1 MISCTASS
9 MLQLR
14 PSRCHQMTP
23 KELCE
28 NDDLCTAILVDPIL
42 GFRTHKMSL
51 SHRPLLEEERKQ
63 TVEMLCSFVNGG
75 DANGLMNSL
84 FTLRTVTKFL
94 AGKSDQ
100 EVQNFRDHLHRFLM
114 IYSAENKR
122 GGMLIATRNW
132 QKGDTIDN
140 LFGVIGELSKGEE
153 VEILRK
159 DINDFS
165 VMYSTRKK
173 RAQLWLGPGAYINHD
188 CNPNCKDIKAG
199 DEINCYY
206 GHNFF
211 GDENCNCECLTCER
225 RRTGA
230 FNDGCLTANFTQNV
244 VGAENRPRVQFT
256 PKTNV
261 DGDETAESEEA
272 QKYKFRLT
280 DYRMCRAAAED
291 GAVGNP
297 LAAHLLRRTG
307 SLPPNHSEQ
316 NGEND
321 EALKYLRETLKPCRT
336 SKSVSPREFE
346 AVDIK
351 TPLNRSLTMAG
362 RIPIWRKAAEPMAA
376 NEPKL
381 SMTLNGQKQMQ
392 INAENVR
399 KLYKNVPIPRAAKKN
414 RMTRN
419 DAQSRENHRKKKGKR
434 KGRPEGQNELMAD
447 GNSDGTANGVRA
459 EREEWVAMDAEMVA
473 ILADSQDCAT
483 TIACSDETK
492 VSLLVRV
499 NVRKRGD
506 EVDGKGSKQGGSGR
520 RKPKA
525 NGRREVP
532 KQSSDIGILGAE
544 GVVGSSD
551 SDKLDPD
558 DIIQS
563 EALQDKVWKFN
574 LQNNDLIPSFDG

>member
-1 MISCTASS
+1 MYCFFNVAITA
-9 MLQLR
+9 
-14 PSRCHQMTP
+14 
-23 KELCE
+23 K
-28 NDDLCTAILVDPIL
+28 
-42 GFRTHKMSL
+42 SL
-51 SHRPLLEEERKQ
+51 PPNGTKGIMRKRRSFHRALLEEERKQ
-63 TVEMLCSFVNGG
+63 TVEMLCNFVNGG
-75 DANGLMNSL
+75 DANGLMKSL
-84 FTLRTVTKFL
+84 FTLSTVTKFL
-94 AGKSDQ
+94 ASKSDQ

-114 IYSAENKR
+114 MYDVSSGFTLRPCHRYSAENKR

-188 CNPNCKDIKAG
+188 CNPNCKFVPNKQQTATINVLRDIKAG

-230 FNDGCLTANFTQNV
+230 FNDGCLTANFNQNV
-244 VGAENRPRVQFT
+244 VGTEKRPRVVQFT
-256 PKTNV
+256 PKTNINKI
-261 DGDETAESEEA
+261 DGDETAESEA

-280 DYRMCRAAAED
+280 GYRMCRAAAED
-291 GAVGNP
+291 GAGGNP
-297 LAAHLLRRTG
+297 LTAHLLRRTG

-346 AVDIK
+346 AADIK
-351 TPLNRSLTMAG
+351 TPLNRSLTMDG
-362 RIPIWRKAAEPMAA
+362 RIPIWRKAAEPTAA

-381 SMTLNGQKQMQ
+381 AMTSNGQKQM
-392 INAENVR
+392 INAE
-399 KLYKNVPIPRAAKKN
+399 
-414 RMTRN
+414 
-419 DAQSRENHRKKKGKR
+419 SRENHRKKKGKR
-434 KGRPEGQNELMAD
+434 KGRRGGQSELRAD
-447 GNSDGTANGVRA
+447 GNSDGVGQTANGLRA
-459 EREEWVAMDAEMVA
+459 EREECVAMDAEMVA
-473 ILADSQDCAT
+473 TSADSQDCTT
-483 TIACSDETK
+483 TIAYNEETK
-492 VSLLVRV
+492 VSLRLSVRV

-506 EVDGKGSKQGGSGR
+506 EVDGKGPKRGGNGR
-520 RKPKA
+520 RKPTA
-525 NGRREVP
+525 NGRTEMP
-532 KQSSDIGILGAE
+532 KQSSDTGILGVE

-558 DIIQS
+558 AIFQS
-563 EALQDKVWKFN
+563 EA
-574 LQNNDLIPSFDG
+574 